1 MTLIEIIER
10 LSGIGS
16 MIHSPHNDFA
26 IEEASKLKETSGPT
40 YAQQLRLDWIPT
52 ITSENES
59 QIVAKLL
66 PDANTSF
73 EIATLALIADF
84 VTEAE
89 REAII
94 HRYFELFDAALAADN
109 DTELAN
115 LLALAAYW
123 NSDPKIRPR
132 LTEAATKAQTV
143 IGLTIPDRRVNPH
156 RRRNIQPNR

>member
-10 LSGIGS
+10 LSVIGS
-16 MIHSPHNDFA
+16 HNDFA
-26 IEEASKLKETSGPT
+26 IEEAARLKETSGPT
-40 YAQQLRLDWIPT
+40 YAQQLLLDWIPT

-115 LLALAAYW
+115 LLALTAYW

-132 LTEAATKAQTV
+132 LTEAATKAQAEK
-143 IGLTIPDRRVNPH
+143 GLNLPDLRVNTH